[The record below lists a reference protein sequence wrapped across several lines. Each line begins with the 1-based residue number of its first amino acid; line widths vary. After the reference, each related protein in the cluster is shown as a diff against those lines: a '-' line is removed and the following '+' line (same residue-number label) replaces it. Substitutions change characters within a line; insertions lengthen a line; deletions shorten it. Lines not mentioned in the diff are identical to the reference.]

1 MSREE
6 YMPRAAEFFAGI
18 GLVRMALEEAG
29 FRVVFANDNSAKKRD
44 LYELNFGGA
53 EFLLADV
60 RAISGTAVPDVD
72 VATASFPCTDLS
84 LAGGRAGLRGPESG
98 LLSEFFR
105 VLEEMAERRPGVVL
119 LENVSGFA
127 TSNGGGDIVATL
139 EALNALGY
147 YCDVISLDARRFVP
161 QSRPRL
167 FLIAAAE
174 PPASALQH
182 WPGAPLR
189 PRWASRLLEANGHLR
204 MFSLPVPPPERASDT
219 LEDVVEAVDPTDES
233 WWDAERTERFTSSL
247 SPANA
252 GRAAALQASP
262 TPAHATAYRRT
273 RAGKAVWE
281 LRGDNISGCLRTTRG
296 GSSKQAL
303 VEGGGGNLRVRWMTA
318 KEYARLQ
325 GAPTFQWGAASD
337 LQARSALGDAVCVPA
352 VNWLARNYLLS
363 LIAAEAT
370 QERQRNCRPAG
381 VLAAHV

>member
-18 GLVRMALEEAG
+18 GLVRMALEDAG

-60 RAISGTAVPDVD
+60 RAISGTDVPDVD

-84 LAGGRAGLRGPESG
+84 LAGGRAGLGGPESG

-127 TSNGGGDIVATL
+127 TSNGGADIVATL

-147 YCDVISLDARRFVP
+147 YCDVIDLDARRFVP

-204 MFSLPVPPPERASDT
+204 MFSLPVPPPPERASDT

-252 GRAAALQASP
+252 GRAAALQASSKL
-262 TPAHATAYRRT
+262 AYATAYRRT

-318 KEYARLQ
+318 KRIR
-325 GAPTFQWGAASD
+325 PF
-337 LQARSALGDAVCVPA
+337 ARSAHFPVGRGVRPPSAIRAGRRPFAC
-352 VNWLARNYLLS
+352 
-363 LIAAEAT
+363 
-370 QERQRNCRPAG
+370 QR
-381 VLAAHV
+381 